1 MVRRQFRKV
10 TSGEESPIN
19 QQKSQWRG
27 RFKIIMQHQEII
39 PKRAHSVELSLFG
52 DTLWHGVQTMPLCEL
67 SGQSLQ
73 TSTVRTIYLVR
84 QCKTL
89 WALEKFF
96 WLWFP
101 TWENLLVL
109 YQSQCP
115 KRWGI
120 HFSLFFYDPPL
131 WNLFFTNSNSFGVVS
146 HSKGFGQ
153 NCFRTMVLWGRS
165 VWAAKRFCGRF
176 HQGFTK
182 VPVVSLALWGR
193 SVFGCENKVPSLKV
207 LWKFHQGSTKVA
219 QVSWSLWSSG
229 AI

>member
-1 MVRRQFRKV
+1 MICPRGWNILVNLDAPGPGTQTCYEHRHQVTSIGAKSQPLMVRRQFRKV

-96 WLWFP
+96 
-101 TWENLLVL
+101 
-109 YQSQCP
+109 
-115 KRWGI
+115 
-120 HFSLFFYDPPL
+120 
-131 WNLFFTNSNSFGVVS
+131 
-146 HSKGFGQ
+146 
-153 NCFRTMVLWGRS
+153 
-165 VWAAKRFCGRF
+165 
-176 HQGFTK
+176 
-182 VPVVSLALWGR
+182 
-193 SVFGCENKVPSLKV
+193 
-207 LWKFHQGSTKVA
+207 
-219 QVSWSLWSSG
+219 
-229 AI
+229 